1 MKIACLGWGSLVWD
15 PRKLPI
21 QRKWFEDGPFIPV
34 EFARQSNDGRI
45 MLVIANGVT
54 PVRSLWAVMDLAEL
68 VAAKDA
74 LREREGKPK
83 GEYIGVW
90 KAGDPP
96 PDAIPTLV
104 DWAAAHGVDAVIWT
118 ALPPKFDGHDN
129 VVPTAEDVVGY
140 LQSLKGTERRDA
152 ERYIRL
158 APRQIDTAYRRR
170 IEADLNW
177 TPLDA

>member
-21 QRKWFEDGPFIPV
+21 QQPWFKDGPFIPV
-34 EFARQSNDGRI
+34 EFARQSSGGRI
-45 MLVIANGVT
+45 TLVIVSGVM
-54 PVRSLWAVMDLAEL
+54 PVQSLWAVMDSDDLGPAIE
-68 VAAKDA
+68 A
-74 LREREGKPK
+74 LRRREGMSTDKH
-83 GEYIGVW
+83 IGVW
-90 KAGDPP
+90 KTGDPP

-104 DWAAAHGVDAVIWT
+104 DWAGAQGVDAVIWT

-129 VVPTAEDVVGY
+129 VVPTAEAVVGY

-158 APRQIDTAYRRR
+158 APRQIDTASRRR